1 MCLQASGRAEGPS
14 LRMEVRFCS
23 RPYKEVTSSG
33 SSETPSLRLAPVE
46 AGVCVVVVSTFSQIK
61 INNNHMESLEK
72 THFSQI
78 KINNNHMESLEK
90 HTYHNYFIDF
100 MGRQSIS

>member
-72 THFSQI
+72 
-78 KINNNHMESLEK
+78 

-100 MGRQSIS
+100 RGRQSIS